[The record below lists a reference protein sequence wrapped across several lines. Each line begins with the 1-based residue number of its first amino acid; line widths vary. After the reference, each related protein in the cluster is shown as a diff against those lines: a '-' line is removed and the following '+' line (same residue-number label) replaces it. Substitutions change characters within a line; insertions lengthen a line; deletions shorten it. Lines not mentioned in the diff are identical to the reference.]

1 MKTFLTGMCGLLLS
15 LNAFAQAPQESNN
28 LVFTNYLAA
37 QEALAGDDYAK
48 ARTALQGL
56 AKGSEGDL
64 KKLAQ
69 TAANA
74 ADIKTM
80 RSAFKPLSE
89 AVTKL
94 ELPKG
99 LVVASC
105 PMVPA
110 SWVQKDGDIR
120 NPYYGSSML
129 TCGTIKKKG

>member
-1 MKTFLTGMCGLLLS
+1 MCGLLLC
-15 LNAFAQAPQESNN
+15 LNAFGQPPQQSNN

-37 QEALAGDDYAK
+37 QEALAADDYGK
-48 ARTALQGL
+48 ARTALQAL

-64 KKLAQ
+64 NKLAQ

-74 ADIKTM
+74 ADIKSM

-89 AVTKL
+89 AVAKL

-99 LVVASC
+99 YVVASC

-129 TCGTIKKKG
+129 TCGTIKKK